1 MTFRQKDLINEL
13 YHYVYPIFDE
23 NKTEYSI
30 ANTKL
35 PPAEDKIYLTSLSL
49 FFLFL
54 HQMIY

>member
-30 ANTKL
+30 ANMKL
-35 PPAEDKIYLTSLSL
+35 PPAEDKIYLTSLSSV
-49 FFLFL
+49 FLYFY
-54 HQMIY
+54 IK